1 MFAYHTTVGK
11 KMKVLR
17 IFPILFLT
25 LCIALVVLG
34 LSSLM
39 YSWLLHETI
48 KTGKQTTE
56 VSNIE
61 EIKFFGFISSCFG
74 LFLLA
79 MYNFYHGRQVREFW
93 DTHRKRNLLKDV
105 REQFILNT
113 QIDGIWSKD
122 FISSQ
127 KYLKFL
133 PEKQSI

>member
-1 MFAYHTTVGK
+1 
-11 KMKVLR
+11 MKVLR
-17 IFPILFLT
+17 TFPILFLA
-25 LCIALVVLG
+25 LCVALVVLG
-34 LSSLM
+34 LSSLI
-39 YSWLLHETI
+39 YSWFLHETR

-79 MYNFYHGRQVREFW
+79 VYNFYHGRQVREFW
-93 DTHRKRNLLKDV
+93 NTNRKRYLLKDV
-105 REQFILNT
+105 RGQFILNT

-122 FISSQ
+122 FFSSQ

-133 PEKQSI
+133 PEKQNI

>member
-1 MFAYHTTVGK
+1 M
-11 KMKVLR
+11 
-17 IFPILFLT
+17 
-25 LCIALVVLG
+25 LG
-34 LSSLM
+34 LSSLL
-39 YSWLLHETI
+39 YSWFLHETE

-56 VSNIE
+56 ASNIE
-61 EIKFFGFISSCFG
+61 EIKFFGFICSCFG

-79 MYNFYHGRQVREFW
+79 VYNFYSGRQVQEVW
-93 DTHRKRNLLKDV
+93 DTHRKRYLLKDI